1 MTRLA
6 GLRVWI
12 TRPAHQSGG
21 LAAAVEA
28 AGGRVLRQPLLAI
41 EPPRAAAAARR
52 DLAAAENADVVV
64 FTSANAVAGAWEL
77 SPEWSPRG
85 RLTAVGGGT
94 AADLHARTHAPVLT
108 PADYSSE
115 GLLALDELADVDRR
129 HVAIV
134 GGEGG
139 RRRLDAALRE
149 RGARVTRAAV
159 YRRVPVSI
167 PAPRLRALLEGAD
180 AIVITSG
187 EALAHLAAIT
197 PAALRPRLHGR
208 QLVVPSARV
217 LKQAHDLGFARPPP
231 RLAAM
236 RAEAV
241 VAALAHG
248 DDEMSRQ

>member
-1 MTRLA
+1 VTYLA

-12 TRPAHQSGG
+12 TRPVHQAGG

-41 EPPRAAAAARR
+41 EPPHDTDAARR
-52 DLAAAENADVVV
+52 DLAVAEAADITV
-64 FTSANAVAGAWEL
+64 FTSANAVAGAWNL
-77 SPEWSPRG
+77 SPGWSPRG
-85 RLTAVGGGT
+85 RLAAVGGGT
-94 AADLHARTHAPVLT
+94 AADLHARTRAPVLT

-115 GLLALDELADVDRR
+115 GLLALDELTGVADR
-129 HVAIV
+129 HVALV

-139 RRRLDAALRE
+139 RRRLDAVLRE
-149 RGARVTRAAV
+149 RGARVTRVAV
-159 YRRVPVSI
+159 YRRVRVAI
-167 PAPRLRALLEGAD
+167 PGPRLQALLEEAD

-187 EALAHLAAIT
+187 EALGHLEAIT
-197 PAALRPRLHGR
+197 PVALRPRLHGR

-231 RLAAM
+231 RSAAM

-241 VAALAHG
+241 VAALARG
-248 DDEMSRQ
+248 DDA